1 MQDILNGP
9 ESFPDE
15 GAAYGTAEAESMP
28 GRDLL
33 IVAKFFTPT
42 EAHLARSFLVAS
54 GIPAVVADVNH
65 AQADQFLL
73 PAMGG
78 VRVLAPEEYIEQARQ
93 LLAAREHGDFALSDD
108 ADVGQ
113 PE

>member
-1 MQDILNGP
+1 MQDILSGP
-9 ESFPDE
+9 ESLP
-15 GAAYGTAEAESMP
+15 GAGTADGTAEAASIP
-28 GRDLL
+28 GRDLF

-42 EAHLARSFLVAS
+42 DAHLARSFLVAS

-78 VRVLAPEEYIEQARQ
+78 VRVLAPEEYLAQARE
-93 LLAAREHGDFALSDD
+93 LLAAREHGDFALGDD
-108 ADVGQ
+108 VDVGQ

>member
-1 MQDILNGP
+1 MQDTLSGAQ
-9 ESFPDE
+9 SFPDD
-15 GAAYGTAEAESMP
+15 GTAESEAIP
-28 GRDLL
+28 GRDLF

-78 VRVLAPEEYIEQARQ
+78 VRVLAPEEYLEQAQ
-93 LLAAREHGDFALSDD
+93 ELLAAREHGDFTLSDD

-113 PE
+113 PEN

>member
-1 MQDILNGP
+1 MQDTLNGP
-9 ESFPDE
+9 DSFPDD
-15 GAAYGTAEAESMP
+15 GTAYGAAEAEAIP
-28 GRDLL
+28 GRDLF

-78 VRVLAPEEYIEQARQ
+78 VRVLAPEEYLAQAQ
-93 LLAAREHGDFALSDD
+93 ELLAAREHGDFTLSDD
-108 ADVGQ
+108 VDVGQ